1 MLETCTKQVSAD
13 EHNVCE
19 NKFVEKLQ
27 SDTAD
32 FFRVYYLFIL
42 NNSKM
47 LYNNGMKKN

>member
-13 EHNVCE
+13 EHTVCE

-32 FFRVYYLFIL
+32 LFVCINLFIFEQQ
-42 NNSKM
+42 
-47 LYNNGMKKN
+47 